1 MMDSYGYRLVML
13 INAIEDM
20 RIVYSFFSTIVDI
33 DVPTFL

>member
-20 RIVYSFFSTIVDI
+20 RIVYSLFFFNYS
-33 DVPTFL
+33 

>member
-20 RIVYSFFSTIVDI
+20 RIVYNLFFNYS
-33 DVPTFL
+33 

>member
-13 INAIEDM
+13 INAIED
-20 RIVYSFFSTIVDI
+20 IENSVSLFSTIVDI

>member
-20 RIVYSFFSTIVDI
+20 RIVYSLFSNYS
-33 DVPTFL
+33 